1 MNPTLPFRLK
11 SDMVWISA
19 HVNGHQLNGILD
31 SDSDETFL
39 DTQTAGRLGLQR
51 QSEQPRTVSPEVEKT
66 RPNAITFSL
75 GPSTLVA
82 SRPSVLPIANHF
94 PGMDFILGFDALGKT
109 PFTVDYSKNMIR
121 LGTVPS
127 GLKVPFPN
135 GRDVPGTEIK
145 FSNVNVNGVVDTS
158 APAGLDLPFAWVKSR
173 FPSIRFQQTTERK
186 DLGPKYEALPF
197 LLHAV
202 VIGGVTLSNVK
213 ADAIRR
219 KADPLQDQ
227 ADNWATIGNRLLT
240 RFEQVGIDGPGR
252 NCVFV
257 S

>member
-1 MNPTLPFRLK
+1 
-11 SDMVWISA
+11 
-19 HVNGHQLNGILD
+19 
-31 SDSDETFL
+31 
-39 DTQTAGRLGLQR
+39 
-51 QSEQPRTVSPEVEKT
+51 
-66 RPNAITFSL
+66 
-75 GPSTLVA
+75 
-82 SRPSVLPIANHF
+82 
-94 PGMDFILGFDALGKT
+94 
-109 PFTVDYSKNMIR
+109 MIR

-145 FSNVNVNGVVDTS
+145 FSNVNVNGVVDTG

-173 FPSIRFQQTTERK
+173 FPSIRFQQATERK

-240 RFEQVGIDGPGR
+240 RF
-252 NCVFV
+252 N